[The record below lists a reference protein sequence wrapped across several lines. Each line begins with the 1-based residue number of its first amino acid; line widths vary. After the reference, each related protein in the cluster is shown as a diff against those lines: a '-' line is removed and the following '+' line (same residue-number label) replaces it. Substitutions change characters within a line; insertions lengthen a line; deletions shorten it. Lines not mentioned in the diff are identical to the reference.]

1 MNRKK
6 SLVARYE
13 RMTPG
18 QLREVTKVFD
28 EEMVVDKSRSL
39 TSGER
44 KAWLT
49 ARRRPGRPRRG
60 AGVKV

>member
-1 MNRKK
+1 
-6 SLVARYE
+6 
-13 RMTPG
+13 MTPG